1 MVGAR
6 SEDERPGEHVGLR
19 GNGAHCWSPH
29 SCSAMSIDRFRG
41 GEPFV
46 ANGSTVVCFVLRLV
60 GAETARVLKTIA
72 GGLQLEMV
80 LRRLSLRVN
89 PSHRPVMGNHKK

>member
-1 MVGAR
+1 
-6 SEDERPGEHVGLR
+6 
-19 GNGAHCWSPH
+19 
-29 SCSAMSIDRFRG
+29 MSIDRFRG
-41 GEPFV
+41 GAPFV

-80 LRRLSLRVN
+80 LRRLSLRVKN
-89 PSHRPVMGNHKK
+89 PSHRPVMGNHKQEVKLLYDIAT